1 MIRQTGFIF
10 LLLALLFS
18 PAWLMAEDE
27 NAGAIR
33 GKVVTTDGKAASDV
47 VILLQETNETAISE
61 TDGSFTFT
69 HIKPGSYHLIIT
81 LMGYTPIEEQVVVN
95 AGKTTNLRLQL
106 AVTSKALK
114 EVVVTGN
121 HNKLIKTSSY
131 DVAKMPL
138 KNLENPQVYSTITK
152 ELLQQQV
159 VFSVDD
165 ALKNAPGLT
174 RMWDATGRGGDGGGY
189 YNLRGF
195 ITQSKL
201 RNGLA
206 GNVTAKIDAY
216 NLEHVEVIKGP
227 SATLFGNSLTSYGGL
242 INRVTKKPYDH
253 FGGDVT
259 YAMGSYGFNRVSA
272 DVNTPLDK
280 EKDVLL
286 RINTAYNYEGS
297 WQDYGF
303 NKNFAFAPSL
313 SYRVN
318 DRLSFL
324 FDAEFSTG
332 QNTGL
337 GVFFFPYM
345 QPIADLGTNRAD
357 ELKIDY
363 KRAYVKNDLYQTSRN
378 TNIFGQMKYKLSDQ
392 WTMSTN
398 ISSTNSFS
406 NGPSPYFYLLSDA
419 AATGV
424 AGAKGSN
431 YISRND
437 QFTDNSRDGI
447 LEIQQNFNGDFMIG
461 SLRNRFVGGLDYFHH
476 KADQFFGGG
485 TYDTIPSHG
494 DIPTYANFN
503 RRNMDTL
510 YANQGLA
517 FTFPIKNLTNTYSAY
532 ISDVLNLTDNLMI
545 LAALRV
551 DYFDNKGSYSD
562 VKGIYEGGY
571 NQTAFSPK
579 LGIVYEP
586 LKDRVSI
593 FGNYQNGFT
602 NQTGTTASGETFKPE
617 QANQLE
623 GGVKLQLL
631 NGRINSTLSYYHIK
645 VKDVLR
651 PDLANPNFSVQDG
664 TQVSKGFEAEVIAN
678 PFQGFNI
685 VAGYAYNDSRYE
697 AAAKDVEGMRPGTA
711 GAPSVANLW
720 LSYRISAGVADG
732 LGFGFGGNYASDNKI
747 INDRTVGTFI
757 LPSYTVLNGSIFY
770 DQPRFR
776 VAFKMDNITDK
787 HYWIG
792 YTTVNPQKLRSFT
805 GSLSFKF

>member
-1 MIRQTGFIF
+1 MSKQTGFVF
-10 LLLALLFS
+10 LILALLFS
-18 PAWLMAEDE
+18 SLLVKAEDE
-27 NAGAIR
+27 NAGSIK
-33 GKVVTTDGKAASDV
+33 GKVLTVDGKAATDV
-47 VILLQETNETAISE
+47 IILLKETNESVISE
-61 TDGSFTFT
+61 TDGSFTFD
-69 HIKPGSYHLIIT
+69 HVKPGSYHLLVT
-81 LMGYTPIEEQVVVN
+81 LMGYAPVEEQVVVN
-95 AGKTTNLRLQL
+95 AGKATNIRLQL
-106 AVTSKALK
+106 AVSSKALK
-114 EVVVTGN
+114 EVVITGN

-152 ELLQQQV
+152 DLLQQQV
-159 VFSVDD
+159 IFSVDD

-195 ITQSKL
+195 IVQSKL

-216 NLEHVEVIKGP
+216 NLEQVEVIKGP

-253 FGGDVT
+253 LGGDVT
-259 YAMGSYGFNRVSA
+259 YSMGSYGFNRISA

-280 EKDVLL
+280 EKDVIL
-286 RINTAYNYEGS
+286 RINTAYNNEGS

-337 GVFFFPYM
+337 NVFFFPYL
-345 QPIADLGTNRAD
+345 QPVSALGTDRAD
-357 ELKIDY
+357 QLKIDY
-363 KRAYVKNDLYQTSRN
+363 KRAYAKNDLYQTSRN
-378 TNIFGQMKYKLSDQ
+378 TNIFGQMKYKISEQ
-392 WTMSTN
+392 WNMSTN
-398 ISSTNSFS
+398 VSATNSFS

-424 AGAKGSN
+424 AGAVGSN

-437 QFTDNSRDGI
+437 QFTDNSKDNI
-447 LEIQQNFNGDFMIG
+447 VELQQNFNGDFKIG
-461 SLRNRFVGGLDYFHH
+461 NLRNRFVGGLDYFYHNSN
-476 KADQFFGGG
+476 QFFGGG
-485 TYDTIPSHG
+485 TYDTIAAHG

-503 RRNMDTL
+503 RRNLDTL
-510 YANQGLA
+510 YGKHGLD
-517 FTFPIKNLTNTYSAY
+517 FTFPAHSLSSTYSAY
-532 ISDVLNLTDNLMI
+532 VSDLLNLTDNLMVM
-545 LAALRV
+545 AALRV
-551 DYFDNKGSYSD
+551 DYFDNKGNYND
-562 VKGIYEGGY
+562 VSGKYEGGY
-571 NQTAFSPK
+571 NQATLSPK

-586 LKDRVSI
+586 LRDRVSL
-593 FGNYQNGFT
+593 FANYQNGFT
-602 NQTGTTASGETFKPE
+602 NQTGTSATGKAFKPE

-631 NGRINSTLSYYHIK
+631 NGRINGTLSYYHIK

-651 PDLANPNFSVQDG
+651 PDAANPNFSIQDG

-685 VAGYAYNDSRYE
+685 VAGFAYNDSKYE
-697 AAAKDVEGMRPGTA
+697 AASKDVEGMRPATA
-711 GAPSVANLW
+711 GAPTVANLW

-732 LGFGFGGNYASDNKI
+732 LGFGFGGNYASDNKVL
-747 INDRTVGTFI
+747 NDRTVGTFI
-757 LPSYTVLNGSIFY
+757 LPTYTVLNASIFY

-776 VAFKMDNITDK
+776 VAFKMDNITNK

-792 YTTVNPQKLRSFT
+792 YTTVNPQKLRSVT
-805 GSLSFKF
+805 GSVSFKF